1 MGLVASVL
9 AKGEACI
16 QNTCNYT
23 ILKSKNISELT
34 LVLKDPFGAIIET
47 QDLTIDQFVQYIDTN
62 TCNNKF
68 NLKFCCYEYNLEIC
82 KAVNKDGCLVMYF
95 KKNKCVKNGKF
106 DITGNLELCSNEID
120 PNTLSLSTRK
130 LSSDEVNVVKRFL
143 EKNQD
148 GDNNDE

>member
-16 QNTCNYT
+16 QNTCKYT
-23 ILKSKNISELT
+23 ILKSKNISEFT

-68 NLKFCCYEYNLEIC
+68 NLKFCCYEYLIKQKILRC
-82 KAVNKDGCLVMYF
+82 KILCFSRAVLKQN
-95 KKNKCVKNGKF
+95 
-106 DITGNLELCSNEID
+106 
-120 PNTLSLSTRK
+120 
-130 LSSDEVNVVKRFL
+130 
-143 EKNQD
+143 
-148 GDNNDE
+148 